1 MVSKSI
7 PTGINLTYFLLVKIK
22 AALCRLF
29 APVEPLIYLD
39 ELIIQHKLPVIG
51 FVKSIFLIGRY
62 VNCFM
67 KVAASLSVG
76 FK

>member
-7 PTGINLTYFLLVKIK
+7 PTGINLTSFLLAKIK
-22 AALCRLF
+22 AALCRLLVS
-29 APVEPLIYLD
+29 VETLIYLD

-51 FVKSIFLIGRY
+51 FVKSIFLIGWY
-62 VNCFM
+62 VNCFV